1 MDGDERALIRRYRAA
16 RRDPA
21 LAVLEGFHALK
32 HALRFGAE
40 VEEVLAADAGEL
52 EELASQLAPDLRG
65 SLAGRATPVSRELL
79 AELVP
84 PGTDR
89 LAGTELGAVALAA
102 ALSLETDLPFVIVR
116 KATKGYGT
124 ANLIEGQLHRGDRVV
139 LVEDV
144 VTSGAQAIRAAE
156 AVVAAGG
163 QVVAIVAVIDR
174 EQGGPAAIEAA
185 GFKVTSLFSRTSLGL

>member
-1 MDGDERALIRRYRAA
+1 VTER
-16 RRDPA
+16 
-21 LAVLEGFHALK
+21 ETQ
-32 HALRFGAE
+32 
-40 VEEVLAADAGEL
+40 LAALGRDIL
-52 EELASQLAPDLRG
+52 EAALLRGDFVLSSGARSDYYLDKYLFETRPGILRRLAP
-65 SLAGRATPVSRELL
+65 LL

-84 PGTDR
+84 AGTDR

-124 ANLIEGQLHRGDRVV
+124 ANLIEGQLRRGDTVV

-163 QVVAIVAVIDR
+163 TVARIVAVIDR

-185 GFKVTSLFSRTSLGL
+185 GFTVTSLFDRTSLGL